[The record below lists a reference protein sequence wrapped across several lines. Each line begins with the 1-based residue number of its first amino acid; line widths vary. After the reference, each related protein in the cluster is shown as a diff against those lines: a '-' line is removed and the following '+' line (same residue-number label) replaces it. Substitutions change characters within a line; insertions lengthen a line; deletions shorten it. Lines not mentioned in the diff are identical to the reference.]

1 MPMQKEYIN
10 WAPLQ
15 GMLARRNQQD
25 EAEQQSRAEQ
35 GMAMGQQALQAL
47 LSSMSESE
55 QAKRDRENREFQMNL
70 HRMGTDERREE
81 NNATRAYEAAKWRQE
96 QENRKAEKEAELKRR
111 QIDDENERNRYEQ
124 SNMLGRNQLH
134 WQRQYQQQQIELEKQ
149 RIAEARRWHQAETT
163 RKGESSANG
172 NPGAQAAIKIALD
185 KARAAELRV
194 KQYGNFVEQQMP
206 GGKGNL
212 DDAKREA
219 AEAYEEAA
227 RAAASMGYN
236 DVAQESARK
245 AQEVRSSGSQNQPGS
260 SSFAQRVQG
269 MGGLKKKEQ

>member
-35 GMAMGQQALQAL
+35 GMAMGQQAIQAL

-149 RIAEARRWHQAETT
+149 RLAQEGRLRREDME
-163 RKGESSANG
+163 RK
-172 NPGAQAAIKIALD
+172 
-185 KARAAELRV
+185 
-194 KQYGNFVEQQMP
+194 
-206 GGKGNL
+206 
-212 DDAKREA
+212 
-219 AEAYEEAA
+219 
-227 RAAASMGYN
+227 RAAAATGSGVDPLTRVGLELIRGGVTTERTLLPDEGLGLGTSAPGREQQARGFDMMAENEAMKGN
-236 DVAQESARK
+236 NLVAEMLRRK
-245 AQEVRSSGSQNQPGS
+245 AAALRSGQSQQQQAPTAKPGK
-260 SSFAQRVQG
+260 
-269 MGGLKKKEQ
+269 GGLDGLL